1 MSTDKRKILITLFL
15 RENCQVSIK
24 VLKLISNCEKVA
36 GLIQL
41 KIIDLDIQENAPG
54 IYISPT
60 IVIDAEIFAVGA
72 INQYKFVEKVL
83 SLSS

>member
-1 MSTDKRKILITLFL
+1 MSTDKSKIQITLFL
-15 RENCQVSIK
+15 RENCQVSIEVLESIRKCKK
-24 VLKLISNCEKVA
+24 VT

-41 KIIDLDIQENAPG
+41 KVIDLDIQGNTPG
-54 IYISPT
+54 IYITPT
-60 IVIDAEIFAVGA
+60 VVIDTEIFAVGA

>member
-1 MSTDKRKILITLFL
+1 MSTDKSKILITLFL
-15 RENCQVSIK
+15 RENCQVSID
-24 VLKLISNCEKVA
+24 VLDSIRNCEKVA
-36 GLIQL
+36 ELIQL
-41 KIIDLDIQENAPG
+41 KIIDLDIQGNASG

-72 INQYKFVEKVL
+72 INKYKFVEKVL

>member
-1 MSTDKRKILITLFL
+1 MSTDKRKIQITLFS
-15 RENCQVSIK
+15 RKNCQVSIE
-24 VLKLISNCEKVA
+24 VLELIRNCEKVA

-41 KIIDLDIQENAPG
+41 KVIDLDIQGNAPG

-83 SLSS
+83 SLNS